1 MTTAHAGDG
10 ALLPELEAIAAAAH
24 DRLHAQAGE
33 DLSAAQ
39 EAQRRVGETA
49 RAAITAGAPSP
60 RSPTRSGA
68 VSCAHGKR

>member
-10 ALLPELEAIAAAAH
+10 ALPPELEAIAAAAH

-39 EAQRRVGETA
+39 EAQRRVGEAA
-49 RAAITAGAPSP
+49 RAAIWSALGAIADAE
-60 RSPTRSGA
+60 RSGELRA
-68 VSCAHGKR
+68 GKR